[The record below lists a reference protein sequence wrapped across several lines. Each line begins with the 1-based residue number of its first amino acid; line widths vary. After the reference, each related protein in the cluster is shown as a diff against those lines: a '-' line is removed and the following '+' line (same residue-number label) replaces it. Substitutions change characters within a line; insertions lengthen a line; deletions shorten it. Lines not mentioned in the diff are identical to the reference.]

1 MIGQKNSSSRLL
13 SALLF
18 GVAVL
23 FFSTA
28 TVETAHS
35 QVVQL
40 PTINVFNVNTT
51 VSVPD
56 GGTMLLGGVRGGSS
70 GSISRGVPGLG
81 SLPYGSRGFRNRAI
95 GNSNFSRQASVNVTI
110 ISMREQEAAVMA
122 EAERRM
128 AARSREYNPNGSA
141 ETQDRAAFI
150 SRNIGRSIG
159 RRR

>member
-18 GVAVL
+18 GIALVICS
-23 FFSTA
+23 FA
-28 TVETAHS
+28 TTEAANS

-70 GSISRGVPGLG
+70 GSISRGVPGLS

-95 GNSNFSRQASVNVTI
+95 GNSNFSNQASVSVTI
-110 ISMREQEAAVMA
+110 ISMREQEAAVLA
-122 EAERRM
+122 EAERRQ
-128 AARSREYNPNGSA
+128 AIRARQANPNGSA
-141 ETQDRAAFI
+141 ETQERAAFI